1 MSTILGADEKPTE
14 PTEAEQPA
22 RPESNGRDKSET
34 RDVRTVPMG
43 VLMYNLML
51 CANGLQMN
59 KMMLEQ
65 LSMEMK
71 MKKIIIDPPEV
82 QQLKAILEHQHM
94 ARDVMVG
101 EINFRF
107 KEIDERR
114 IATMDMQ
121 VVDRTPKE
129 GEAAPIAVSGEPV

>member
-1 MSTILGADEKPTE
+1 MSTILGADGKPTE
-14 PTEAEQPA
+14 PETEA
-22 RPESNGRDKSET
+22 RPEANGKDRSET

-51 CANGLQMN
+51 CANGYQMN

-65 LSMEMK
+65 MSMQMRQQ
-71 MKKIIIDPPEV
+71 KIIIDPPEV
-82 QQLKAILEHQHM
+82 QHLKAILEHQHM

-114 IATMDMQ
+114 IAGLDMQ
-121 VVDRTPKE
+121 VVDRTDSP
-129 GEAAPIAVSGEPV
+129 PIAKEPV